1 MKSVLAW
8 HFTGDKLRN
17 GEAIPKQ
24 GEWLEIDGKPI
35 MCKRGLHASRHP
47 YDALKHAP
55 GAALHRVR
63 LDGTILIGNDK
74 LVATRRKIIWTLP
87 PEIMQPLMW
96 DFVRYCARSV
106 LHLWDAPDVVKQYLK
121 TGDESLKAASLAAS
135 RATLRAASR
144 DASWDASRAAL
155 WDASRDAS
163 RAASWAASGAAS
175 WDASR
180 AAVWAASRAASQAA
194 SWDASGAAEESKHR
208 KYILAA
214 IIKERKANR

>member
-47 YDALKHAP
+47 YDALKYAP
-55 GAALHRVR
+55 GAALHRVS
-63 LDGTILIGNDK
+63 LDGTIIVGNDK

-144 DASWDASRAAL
+144 DASWAASR
-155 WDASRDAS
+155 
-163 RAASWAASGAAS
+163 
-175 WDASR
+175 
-180 AAVWAASRAASQAA
+180 AASRAASQAA
-194 SWDASGAAEESKHR
+194 SWDASWDTSWDASRPASWDASWAASRPAEKSKHR

>member
-121 TGDESLKAASLAAS
+121 TGDESLRAAANFAACSAANSAANSAAYSAANSAAYSAANSAANYAAYSAAYSAANSAAYSAANYAAYSAAYSAEELDQRKYLKAAIVEA
-135 RATLRAASR
+135 
-144 DASWDASRAAL
+144 
-155 WDASRDAS
+155 
-163 RAASWAASGAAS
+163 
-175 WDASR
+175 
-180 AAVWAASRAASQAA
+180 
-194 SWDASGAAEESKHR
+194 HR
-208 KYILAA
+208 KDQP
-214 IIKERKANR
+214 